1 VADAGLRE
9 LALDQIWW
17 LVSPQNPLKPA
28 QPSAAKRAATIEA
41 LNLPFA
47 MRVSHIETRLG
58 TRYTVELVRELTR
71 RYPNVR
77 FVYIIGS
84 DNLAQMPLW
93 VEWRALF
100 NLVPIAVIARPG
112 EAIRARLGRVARQF
126 AQNRHAETQSH
137 NLKNCSPPA
146 WTYLTLPLNTF
157 SSSAIRASETA
168 DPSWF

>member
-1 VADAGLRE
+1 MKPKTGLSIGLFGGSFNPAHQGHRHVADAGLRE

-28 QPSAAKRAATIEA
+28 QPSAAKRAATIQT

-77 FVYIIGS
+77 FVYMIGS

-93 VEWRALF
+93 EEWRALF

-126 AQNRHAETQSH
+126 SQNRLAETQSH
-137 NLKNCSPPA
+137 ILKKRSVQ
-146 WTYLTLPLNTF
+146 
-157 SSSAIRASETA
+157 
-168 DPSWF
+168 